1 MTETDTPKLYDV
13 AIVGLGPT
21 GATLA
26 NLLGLCGLSVL
37 AFDRFEAPY
46 PLPRAVHFDD
56 EVMRVLQTI
65 GVADEIASN
74 LRVNVGM
81 RFVNDT
87 GHLLLDWPRP
97 QEIGPH
103 GWHASY
109 RFHQPELERT
119 LRRALG
125 RFPDVQLKTGREV
138 RQITE
143 HGDHVAIEHA
153 RDGRTDSEQASAAY
167 VVGCDGANSLVRRT
181 MDVGETDLGFNERW
195 LVVDLLLDK
204 PKPELGDHT
213 IQYCSA
219 ERPATYARGPA
230 NRRRWEFALSRDE
243 DADTICQ
250 PETVWRLLER
260 WLTPE
265 EATLERAAVYTF
277 QSIVADT
284 WRTGRLMIAGDAA
297 HRTPPFMGQGM
308 CAGIRDAANLA
319 WKLTLVARGRAPAS
333 LLDSYGAERGP
344 HALEYVVTAM
354 RLGRLINASSS
365 REALT
370 AAFAGPDGRPR
381 MQSITPRLGPGL
393 AGGDRA
399 LTGTLFPQPR
409 LGDGS
414 RLDDRA
420 GHDFVLI
427 VDGALW
433 RDAPADIR
441 ALADATSMLVLDAG
455 KHGELAAWLDAH
467 DTKAVLVRPDRY
479 ILGTAGDTDQL
490 GELLSAVPA
499 E

>member
-1 MTETDTPKLYDV
+1 MKEPEAPQRYDV

-26 NLLGLCGLSVL
+26 NLLGLCGLSVV
-37 AFDRFEAPY
+37 AFDRFDAPY

-56 EVMRVLQTI
+56 EVMRSLQTI

-81 RFVNDT
+81 RFVDDT
-87 GHLLLDWPRP
+87 GELLLDWPRP

-109 RFHQPELERT
+109 RFHQPDLERT
-119 LRRALG
+119 LRKALG
-125 RFPDVQLKTGREV
+125 RFAGVDLMTGREV
-138 RQITE
+138 RQVTE
-143 HGDHVAIEHA
+143 RGDHVVIEHTGSDDMA
-153 RDGRTDSEQASAAY
+153 AEQASAAY

-195 LVVDLLLDK
+195 LVVDLLLDR

-230 NRRRWEFALSRDE
+230 NRRRFEFALSRDE
-243 DADTICQ
+243 DADAMSR
-250 PETVWRLLER
+250 PETVWRLLQR
-260 WLTPE
+260 WLAPD
-265 EATLERAAVYTF
+265 EARLERAAVYTF

-284 WRTGRLMIAGDAA
+284 WRAGRLMIAGDAA

-319 WKLTLVARGRAPAS
+319 WKLTLVARGRAPAA
-333 LLDSYGAERGP
+333 LLDSYGAERRP
-344 HALEYVVTAM
+344 HALEYVATAM
-354 RLGRLINASSS
+354 RLGRLVNASGGGQ
-365 REALT
+365 ALE
-370 AAFAGPDGRPR
+370 AAFAGPDGAPR
-381 MQSITPRLGPGL
+381 MQSIAPRLGPGL
-393 AGGDRA
+393 GGGDRT

-409 LGDGS
+409 LADGG
-414 RLDDRA
+414 RLDDRT
-420 GHDFVLI
+420 GYRFVLV
-427 VDGALW
+427 VDGAFW
-433 RDAPADIR
+433 RRAPTDIR
-441 ALADATSMLVLDAG
+441 ARAG
-455 KHGELAAWLDAH
+455 KSDLRIVDADDHHELAAWLEAH
-467 DTKAVLVRPDRY
+467 DTRAVLVRPDRY
-479 ILGTAGDTDQL
+479 ILGTAGGTDQL

-499 E
+499 V